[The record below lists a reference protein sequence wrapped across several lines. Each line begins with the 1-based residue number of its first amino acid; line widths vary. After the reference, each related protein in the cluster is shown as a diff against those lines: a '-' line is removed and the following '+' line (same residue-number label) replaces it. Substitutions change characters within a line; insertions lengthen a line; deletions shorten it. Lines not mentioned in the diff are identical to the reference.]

1 MNLLAIDTSGDTSSL
16 ALCAGRHVLA
26 EVAFASRQ
34 ELVGTLVPRV
44 PTLLE
49 QLPADEHV
57 EALAVAVGPGSFT
70 GLRIGVTTAKAL
82 AHAWELPLAGVSTL
96 EALAGN
102 LAHRVDEIVCV
113 LQRAWR
119 GAVYVGVY
127 RVGPPGEVHA
137 TTPPACVEVEPLV
150 HNLAATEG
158 ALTFVG
164 SAVPDLRP
172 QLAELLG
179 ERARFAAAP
188 LCELRASHIAN
199 RAWSQLRHP
208 DPKAPFLLRPH
219 YLVASQ
225 AERALGI
232 DLGMSGQ

>member
-1 MNLLAIDTSGDTSSL
+1 MNLLAIDTSGEVAGI
-16 ALCAGRHVLA
+16 ALCVGRHTLA
-26 EVAFASRQ
+26 EEAFPSRQ
-34 ELVGTLVPRV
+34 ELVRTLVPRLSA
-44 PTLLE
+44 LLGL
-49 QLPADEHV
+49 LPSTERV
-57 EALAVAVGPGSFT
+57 EGLAVAVGPGSFT

-82 AHAWELPLAGVSTL
+82 AHAWELPLVGVSTL

-102 LAHRVDEIVCV
+102 LTHRVDEIICV

-119 GAVYVGVY
+119 DAVYVGVY
-127 RVGPPGEVHA
+127 RPGPPGELHA
-137 TTPPACVEVEPLV
+137 TTPPACVEVEPLLQ
-150 HNLAATEG
+150 NLRDTAG
-158 ALTFVG
+158 AFTFVG

-199 RAWSQLRHP
+199 RAWGRLRHP
-208 DPKAPFLLRPH
+208 DPKAPFRLRPL

-232 DLGMSGQ
+232 DLGMSG